1 MVIAI
6 SIPPEDNTDIS
17 RDAQLALV
25 LQILEEDKVKNM
37 DKKEQMSMRDG
48 KCSTMMQ
55 HQEEDEAQKL
65 MEKEQRS
72 MKSMLTGKD
81 MLLFQ
86 CVLYL
91 HHLFQ
96 SYIPQILGV
105 A

>member
-55 HQEEDEAQKL
+55 HQEEDEAHKS
-65 MEKEQRS
+65 MEKEQWAMTS
-72 MKSMLTGKD
+72 TPTGKA
-81 MLLFQ
+81 LLLIQ
-86 CVLYL
+86 RVLFL
-91 HHLFQ
+91 HNFL
-96 SYIPQILGV
+96 
-105 A
+105 